1 VIKNSCSDESLESS
15 TPPQLNHDL
24 YIVMNELNKLLK
36 IKTIKI
42 MKNVMSTET
51 TYYKY
56 FQSDNV
62 LLRFVRKNYN
72 RYEMWSIIDIDTDNL
87 IGFLKYDT
95 ENNSIN
101 VSFEN
106 DEFFWSE
113 TNHLNFTKVII
124 DFTLNKS
131 NRTI

>member
-1 VIKNSCSDESLESS
+1 
-15 TPPQLNHDL
+15 
-24 YIVMNELNKLLK
+24 
-36 IKTIKI
+36 